1 VEADVLGWL
10 KLAVK
15 TEINTTLQQPL
26 GKTENLYTVQNL
38 SLVCEISR
46 FCHGVNEV
54 FTLLQDYVALNGS

>member
-10 KLAVK
+10 ALAVTK
-15 TEINTTLQQPL
+15 EINTTLQQPL

-38 SLVCEISR
+38 SLVCEISC

-54 FTLLQDYVALNGS
+54 FALLQHYAVLIGS